1 MNRTRES
8 ALVPFAVYI
17 ALIVLLLI
25 TWGAAYVNLGPWN
38 NVVALAVAVT
48 KGLLILL
55 FFMELRVSRKAT
67 WLAAAAGF
75 VWLGIL
81 LVLSGSDYITR
92 GVLHIAGK

>member
-8 ALVPFAVYI
+8 ALTPFAVYL

-38 NVVALAVAVT
+38 NVIALAIAAT
-48 KGLLILL
+48 KGILILL
-55 FFMELRVSRKAT
+55 FFMELRRSARAT

-81 LVLSGSDYITR
+81 LVLSGNDYITR